1 MPSTRKEK
9 AKETQ
14 SRQSDVMSDMV
25 NLDVVS
31 GTYSRN
37 ELVEERNDSETDLD
51 LESGRRQQSTSHTE
65 TNFRSLLNTNIS
77 ENSEI
82 TAETNRLIN
91 SETSSQM
98 SKKLE
103 ELKSDL
109 NSHIL
114 GVFNSALEKTVLRSI
129 KNALEIKNPA
139 KNTTFGPSVRRTA
152 SE

>member
-1 MPSTRKEK
+1 
-9 AKETQ
+9 
-14 SRQSDVMSDMV
+14 MSDMV

-37 ELVEERNDSETDLD
+37 ELVEERIDSEADLD

-114 GVFNSALEKTVLRSI
+114 GYLILH
-129 KNALEIKNPA
+129 
-139 KNTTFGPSVRRTA
+139 
-152 SE
+152 